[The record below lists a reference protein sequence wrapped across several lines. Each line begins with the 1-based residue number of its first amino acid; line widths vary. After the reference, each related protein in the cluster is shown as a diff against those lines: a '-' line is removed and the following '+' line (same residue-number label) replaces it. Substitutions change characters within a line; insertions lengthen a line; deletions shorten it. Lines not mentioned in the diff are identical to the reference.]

1 MTDHIGSKDLLKQ
14 LSTPFPAELEGT
26 LNKGGVAF
34 RFVSVN
40 EVIARLNDVLGVEN
54 WTFEVI
60 SCERSL
66 EGGDNIIA
74 HVRLSAYINDKPLQ
88 RDAYGGSEVKTKRDG
103 GLLDLGNDH
112 KIAVSDALK
121 KAASMIGVGLYLYR
135 SEEAL
140 AHEAHEAQDPEV
152 KQLYDNFTSLIE
164 KFDKAQKEE
173 VAVFWKEH
181 AGERPKPKPEA
192 MGSVEDLTALVEK
205 CVAISFGAESVNE

>member
-1 MTDHIGSKDLLKQ
+1 MSKDLLKQ
-14 LSTPFPAELEGT
+14 LSAPFPAELEGT

-34 RFVSVN
+34 KFVSVN

-74 HVRLSAYINDKPLQ
+74 HVRLSAHMNDKPLQ
-88 RDAYGGSEVKTKRDG
+88 RDAYGGAEVKTKRDG

-140 AHEAHEAQDPEV
+140 AHEAHASEDPEV
-152 KQLYDNFTSLIE
+152 QQLYENFTSLIE

-173 VAVFWKEH
+173 VAVFWKEY
-181 AGERPKPKPEA
+181 AGERPKPKPDA
-192 MGSVEDLTALVEK
+192 MGNVEDLTALVQQ
-205 CVAISFGAESVNE
+205 CVAISFGAEAASG

>member
-1 MTDHIGSKDLLKQ
+1 MSKEVLKQ
-14 LSTPFPAELEGT
+14 LSTPFPEELEGT

-54 WTFEVI
+54 WDFKVI

-66 EGGDNIIA
+66 EGGDNIVA
-74 HVRLSAYINDKPLQ
+74 HVRLSARIGDKSLQ
-88 RDAYGGSEVKTKRDG
+88 RDAYGGAEVKSKKNG

-112 KIAVSDALK
+112 KIAISDALK
-121 KAASMIGVGLYLYR
+121 KAASMMGVGLYLYR

-140 AHEAHEAQDPEV
+140 AHEAHSSEDPEV

-173 VAVFWKEH
+173 VAVFWKGH
-181 AGERPKPKPEA
+181 AGGRPKPKPEA
-192 MGSVEDLTALVEK
+192 MGSIEDLTALVQQ
-205 CVAISFGAESVNE
+205 CVAISFGGEAKSE

>member
-1 MTDHIGSKDLLKQ
+1 MSKDLLKQ
-14 LSTPFPAELEGT
+14 LSAPFPAELEGT

-34 RFVSVN
+34 KFVSVN

-74 HVRLSAYINDKPLQ
+74 HVRLSAYMDKPLQ
-88 RDAYGGSEVKTKRDG
+88 RDAYGGAEVKTKRDG

-140 AHEAHEAQDPEV
+140 AHEAHASEDPEV
-152 KQLYDNFTSLIE
+152 QQLYENFTSLIE

-173 VAVFWKEH
+173 VAVFWKEY
-181 AGERPKPKPEA
+181 AGERPKPKPDA
-192 MGSVEDLTALVEK
+192 MGSVEDLTALVQQ
-205 CVAISFGAESVNE
+205 CVAISFGAEAVSG

>member
-1 MTDHIGSKDLLKQ
+1 MSKDLLKQ

-74 HVRLSAYINDKPLQ
+74 HVRLSASINDKPLQ
-88 RDAYGGSEVKTKRDG
+88 RDAYGGAEVKAKKNG

-112 KIAVSDALK
+112 KIAISDALK
-121 KAASMIGVGLYLYR
+121 KAASMMGVGLYLYR

-140 AHEAHEAQDPEV
+140 EHEAREEVNPEV
-152 KQLYDNFTSLIE
+152 QQLWENFTSLIA
-164 KFDKAQKEE
+164 KFDKSQKDEI
-173 VAVFWKEH
+173 AVFWKDY
-181 AGERPKPKPEA
+181 AGDRAKPTRETA
-192 MGSVEDLTALVEK
+192 SAEDPTALLEK
-205 CVAISFGAESVNE
+205 CVAVSFNVEATEE

>member
-1 MTDHIGSKDLLKQ
+1 MSKEVLKQ
-14 LSTPFPAELEGT
+14 LSAPFPEELEGT

-40 EVIARLNDVLGVEN
+40 EVIARLNEVLGVEN
-54 WTFEVI
+54 WNFEVL
-60 SCERSL
+60 SCERNL

-88 RDAYGGSEVKTKRDG
+88 RDAYGGAEVKTKKNG

-112 KIAVSDALK
+112 KIAISDALK
-121 KAASMIGVGLYLYR
+121 KAASMMGVGLYLYR

-140 AHEAHEAQDPEV
+140 AHEAHASEDPEV
-152 KQLYDNFTSLIE
+152 KQLYDNFTNLIE

-173 VAVFWKEH
+173 VAVFWKGY
-181 AGERPKPKPEA
+181 AGERPKPKPDA
-192 MGSVEDLTALVEK
+192 MGSVEDLTALVQQ
-205 CVAISFGAESVNE
+205 CVAISFGAEVVSE

>member
-1 MTDHIGSKDLLKQ
+1 MSKDLLKQ
-14 LSTPFPAELEGT
+14 LSTPFPEELEGT
-26 LNKGGVAF
+26 LNKGGMAF

-40 EVIARLNDVLGVEN
+40 EVIARLNEVLGVEN
-54 WTFEVI
+54 WNFEII
-60 SCERSL
+60 SCERTL

-74 HVRLSAYINDKPLQ
+74 HVRLSAYVNDKLLQ
-88 RDAYGGSEVKTKRDG
+88 RDAYGGAEVKAKKNG

-140 AHEAHEAQDPEV
+140 AHEAQDPEV
-152 KQLYDNFTSLIE
+152 KELFDNFTSLISG
-164 KFDKAQKEE
+164 FDKTQKEE
-173 VAVFWKEH
+173 VAIFWKEH
-181 AGERPKPKPEA
+181 AGERPKPKPDA

-205 CVAISFGAESVNE
+205 CVSISFGGAEAVGG

>member
-1 MTDHIGSKDLLKQ
+1 MSKDLLKQ
-14 LSTPFPAELEGT
+14 LSTPFPEELEGT
-26 LNKGGVAF
+26 LNKGGMAF

-40 EVIARLNDVLGVEN
+40 EVIARLNEVLGVEN

-60 SCERSL
+60 SCERTL

-74 HVRLSAYINDKPLQ
+74 HVRLSALVEGKSLQ
-88 RDAYGGSEVKTKRDG
+88 RDAYGGAEVKAKKNG

-112 KIAVSDALK
+112 KIAVSDGLK

-140 AHEAHEAQDPEV
+140 AHEAHTSEDPEARE
-152 KQLYDNFTSLIE
+152 LYDNFSSLIA
-164 KFDKAQKEE
+164 KFDKPQKEE
-173 VAVFWKEH
+173 VAIFWKEH
-181 AGERPKPKPEA
+181 AGERPKPKPDA

-205 CVAISFGAESVNE
+205 CVAISFGAETVNE

>member
-1 MTDHIGSKDLLKQ
+1 MSKDLLKQ
-14 LSTPFPAELEGT
+14 LSTPFPEELEGT
-26 LNKGGVAF
+26 LNKGGMAF

-40 EVIARLNDVLGVEN
+40 EVIARLNEVLGVEN

-60 SCERSL
+60 SCERTL

-74 HVRLSAYINDKPLQ
+74 HVRLSALIEGKSLQ
-88 RDAYGGSEVKTKRDG
+88 RDAYGGAEVKAKKNG

-140 AHEAHEAQDPEV
+140 AHEAHASEDPEV
-152 KQLYDNFTSLIE
+152 RELYDNFSSLIA
-164 KFDKAQKEE
+164 KFDKPQKEE
-173 VAVFWKEH
+173 VAIFWKEH
-181 AGERPKPKPEA
+181 AGERPKPKPDA

-205 CVAISFGAESVNE
+205 CVAISFGAETVSE